1 MSCVVKIFSSLH
13 KIGNIL
19 LLYLLNGILDIL
31 FLCVDSRSSH
41 LCIILLSFHQFVYL
55 PRNPSIVISDI
66 FLPIHLFIPLFICFF
81 GPLFGKVHEFIPL
94 FKCFSVFHS
103 IVAFII
109 HFLFLHSL
117 LCFLFFLSLL
127 VCLFVCSLIH
137 SFVHLFICLFANSFV
152 HMPVFVHACLHLFFH
167 SFNGSS

>member
-1 MSCVVKIFSSLH
+1 MVYWTFFFSVWTLEAVICASFCCLFINLSICLGIPLSLFQIFFFPS
-13 KIGNIL
+13 IC
-19 LLYLLNGILDIL
+19 LYL
-31 FLCVDSRSSH
+31 C
-41 LCIILLSFHQFVYL
+41 SF
-55 PRNPSIVISDI
+55 
-66 FLPIHLFIPLFICFF
+66 CFF

-127 VCLFVCSLIH
+127 VCLFVRSLIH